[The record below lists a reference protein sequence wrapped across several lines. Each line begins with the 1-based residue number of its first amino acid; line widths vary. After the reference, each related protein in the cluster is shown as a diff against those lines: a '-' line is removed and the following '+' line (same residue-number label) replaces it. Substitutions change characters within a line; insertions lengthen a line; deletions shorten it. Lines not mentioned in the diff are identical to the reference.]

1 MADARAQ
8 ITRPIS
14 PPLLSAKKTKWGDE
28 RRCVLASIFLH
39 ERTHKRTHKLTKQ
52 GTHAHAD
59 KCWRVRAACMPH
71 ARCQP
76 SPRKK
81 SPRACE
87 CACAC
92 MHCTCL
98 YIYCC
103 SSLSNCP
110 LGMHSARNH
119 PAPSDENVRSQTTT
133 STQYFPHLRQVR
145 GFRQLGLQTT
155 DLQCHGNLFRRGTTS
170 SRIKL
175 KNTTPFLK

>member
-1 MADARAQ
+1 MRDGNLRNAVQIAASSRTRSLSLLHMITAFNLSAARDLCRSARAFS
-8 ITRPIS
+8 RREIS
-14 PPLLSAKKTKWGDE
+14 GAESHGFRCLSAS
-28 RRCVLASIFLH
+28 RRAL
-39 ERTHKRTHKLTKQ
+39 
-52 GTHAHAD
+52 
-59 KCWRVRAACMPH
+59 
-71 ARCQP
+71 
-76 SPRKK
+76 
-81 SPRACE
+81 
-87 CACAC
+87 
-92 MHCTCL
+92 
-98 YIYCC
+98 CC

-175 KNTTPFLK
+175 KNTTPVLK